1 MSVLR
6 TETVQSEVNK
16 KMVDKKTENYTF
28 KSYVRGCH
36 VYQKYGRKRLKNV
49 LCVEE
54 SHKILKIK
62 TPLQ

>member
-6 TETVQSEVNK
+6 TEAVQSEVNK
-16 KMVDKKTENYTF
+16 RMVDKKTESYTF
-28 KSYVRGCH
+28 KFYVRVYH
-36 VYQKYGRKRLKNV
+36 VYQKYGRHRLKNV

-54 SHKILKIK
+54 SHKMLKIK